1 MAKDAI
7 LNIIFGANTKE
18 LDKALDGAT
27 KRLRDTAGK
36 MNDLGKSLSIGL
48 TAPIAAFGTIAT
60 KNAVD
65 SAKAIAQVEAA
76 VKSTGGAAGKSVSE
90 LEAMADGLQRVSLF
104 DDDEILKDVT
114 ANMLTF
120 TNITGKEFDRAQQA
134 TLDLSTRLGTD
145 LTSATVQVGKALND
159 PIKGVTALGRAG
171 VQFTAQQKEQITAM
185 QEAGDIAG
193 AQNIILGE
201 LEKQFGGAAKAA
213 ADVDPYTQL
222 SKEIGNLSEDFG
234 KIINEFL
241 KPLLVVVRRNV
252 DAIKG
257 WSDETKKTVLIVGGL
272 LAVLGPTLL
281 AVSSLINAYTT
292 IKGALLAAKTAQLGL
307 NTSILANPYVAA
319 AAAVGVLIG
328 AMVLYK
334 SETDKAR
341 QAKEDFDR
349 TIAGKQGREALQ
361 LIDQELATANT
372 QWREN
377 YRLVQ
382 ANAKAVA
389 TWAAAGKEVPQ
400 DVQRSADSLN
410 ALDKQLRDNIASLTR
425 QRQTA
430 IQQQLQ
436 GQKDAETL
444 RRLTEK
450 QDENTESIDTNVQS
464 LLTATSESKTYED
477 TLQNRLEDID
487 AEYKITGDLNTRIEQ
502 TADAYRDAAIAA
514 QRLGE
519 VERAKELKALMQG
532 QGAVAPL
539 TPVAPGQIPNPA
551 LNNKELIGTTQDLG
565 DIAEGFR
572 TAEEAAQS
580 FAAEVDQAIES
591 AAESVAIGFAEMT
604 ASAMSGG
611 EGFTGFGQFLLGTM
625 ADLAIQVGK
634 IAVGVGISVEGIKK
648 ALQTLNPVLAVA
660 AGIALIA
667 VGSIAKNALSNAA
680 GGNNVPAL
688 ATGGLTTGP
697 MLAMIGDNASGK
709 EAVIPFERMGE
720 FLDMAGANQPSNVT
734 VTGRI
739 SGRDIML
746 SNERSS
752 RDRKRIR

>member
-1 MAKDAI
+1 MAKRNAV
-7 LNIIFGANTKE
+7 LNIIFGADTKE
-18 LDKALDGAT
+18 LDKALQGVA
-27 KRLRDTAGK
+27 KRLRSTADDLTG
-36 MNDLGKSLSIGL
+36 LGKSLSVGL
-48 TAPIAAFGTIAT
+48 TAPIVAFGALAT

-90 LEAMADGLQRVSLF
+90 LEAMAEGLQRVSLF

-120 TNITGKEFDRAQQA
+120 TKITGKEFDRAQQA
-134 TLDLSTRLGTD
+134 TLDLATRLGTD

-171 VQFTAQQKEQITAM
+171 VQFTAQQKEQIEAM
-185 QEAGDIAG
+185 VEAGDVAG

-201 LEKQFGGAAKAA
+201 LETQFGGAAKAA
-213 ADVDPYTQL
+213 ADADPYTQL
-222 SKEIGNLSEDFG
+222 ANEIGNLSEDFG
-234 KIINEFL
+234 KLINDFL
-241 KPLLVVVRRNV
+241 KPLLVVVRRAV

-257 WSDETKKTVLIVGGL
+257 WSDSTKATVLVVAGL
-272 LAVLGPTLL
+272 LAVLGPTLI
-281 AVSSLINAYTT
+281 AVGSLINAYTT
-292 IKGALLAAKTAQLGL
+292 IKGALLTAKTAQLGL

-334 SETDKAR
+334 SEADKAR

-349 TIAGKQGREALQ
+349 VIAGKQGREALQ
-361 LIDQELATANT
+361 LIDEQLADNNE

-389 TWAAAGKEVPQ
+389 TWTDAGKEVPQ
-400 DVQRSADSLN
+400 DVQRGTDALN

-425 QRQTA
+425 QRQIA
-430 IQQQLQ
+430 VQQQVQ

-464 LLTATSESKTYED
+464 LIKATSESKTYED
-477 TLQNRLEDID
+477 TLEDRLLDID
-487 AEYKITGDLNTRIEQ
+487 AEYKVTGDLNTRIEQ
-502 TADAYRDAAIAA
+502 TADAYRNAAIAA
-514 QRLGE
+514 QRLGN
-519 VERAKELKALMQG
+519 VERSKELKALMQG
-532 QGAVAPL
+532 QGTVAGL
-539 TPVAPGQIPNPA
+539 TPVGAGQIANPA
-551 LNNKELIGTTQDLG
+551 LQDRGLMFDPANARRTEEARAFAEHLEEIDNIMKNLGSDMKVVGDQFGESLGMLITG
-565 DIAEGFR
+565 AEG
-572 TAEEAAQS
+572 AEEALKGTAR
-580 FAAEVDQAIES
+580 AAID
-591 AAESVAIGFAEMT
+591 AAFNAAT
-604 ASAMSGG
+604 A
-611 EGFTGFGQFLLGTM
+611 
-625 ADLAIQVGK
+625 LAIQ
-634 IAVGVGISVEGIKK
+634 
-648 ALQTLNPVLAVA
+648 A
-660 AGIALIA
+660 AGQTA
-667 VGSIAKNALSNAA
+667 VGSGPAAAIVLPALITAGMGLIKSVFSNLV
-680 GGNNVPAL
+680 GL

-697 MLAMIGDNASGK
+697 MLAMIGDNPSGK

-720 FLDMAGANQPSNVT
+720 FLQMAGAGQSQNVV

-739 SGRDIML
+739 SGNDIL
-746 SNERSS
+746 LTNDRAS
-752 RDRKRIR
+752 RDRSRIRGY

>member
-349 TIAGKQGREALQ
+349 IIAGKQGREALQ

-591 AAESVAIGFAEMT
+591 AAESVAIGFAEMA

-720 FLDMAGANQPSNVT
+720 FLNMAGANQPSNVT